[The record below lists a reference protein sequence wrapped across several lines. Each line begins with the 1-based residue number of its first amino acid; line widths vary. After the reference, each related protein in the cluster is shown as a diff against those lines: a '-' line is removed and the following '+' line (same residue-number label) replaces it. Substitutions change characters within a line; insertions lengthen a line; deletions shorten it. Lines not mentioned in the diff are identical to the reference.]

1 MHRPTCEQVEDKD
14 SMSRNAVVRRGRKQ
28 RAGQADHVETA
39 FHGHV
44 PVQTIQ
50 FQLYHIY
57 TSISTQ
63 AVHVIESTNLDVVI
77 ENAAGLT
84 GLRAEDGVLIA
95 TEKIYI
101 LTIES
106 LPILSGRFFLVLFLE
121 S

>member
-63 AVHVIESTNLDVVI
+63 AESTNLDVVI

-106 LPILSGRFFLVLFLE
+106 LPILSGRFFLVLLLE